1 MLRLCVDEIV
11 RPGGHRADIYS
22 QITLDA
28 GRAQR
33 CQPLAIGRTNDTLG
47 IAVADG
53 VARNNWYRWAGIFS
67 HHVSCQPI
75 GGSELASRPQNTT
88 HGCSFVTDCLEGWC
102 TYSSSC
108 NPHLGACYSMV
119 EYDSVN
125 SQPLWCCD
133 FAHEVAVKA
142 TVAKVLVWDE
152 ATPSPPL

>member
-1 MLRLCVDEIV
+1 M
-11 RPGGHRADIYS
+11 
-22 QITLDA
+22 
-28 GRAQR
+28 
-33 CQPLAIGRTNDTLG
+33 
-47 IAVADG
+47 ADG

-152 ATPSPPL
+152 ARLGDDRLGGATIAMPTRTHTPRAWRQKHLRRRRRPRRPRRRRCPRQCKRRA